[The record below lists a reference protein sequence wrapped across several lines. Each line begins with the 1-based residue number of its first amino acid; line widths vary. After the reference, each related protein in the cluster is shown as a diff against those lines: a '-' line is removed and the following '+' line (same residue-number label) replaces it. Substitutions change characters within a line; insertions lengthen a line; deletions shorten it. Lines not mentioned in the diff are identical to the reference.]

1 MRELG
6 KILKRFWGAE
16 STQYWICVPTEM
28 KSKQAKEDFIFDTIE
43 FLNSKI
49 KIIDN
54 DTFSRH

>member
-6 KILKRFWGAE
+6 KILKRFWGTE
-16 STQYWICVPTEM
+16 STQYWICVPSEM
-28 KSKQAKEDFIFDTIE
+28 DSKTAKEDFIFDTIE

>member
-6 KILKRFWGAE
+6 KILRRFWSAK

-28 KSKQAKEDFIFDTIE
+28 DSKQAKEDFIFKTIE

-49 KIIDN
+49 IIKD
-54 DTFSRH
+54 DTFSRY